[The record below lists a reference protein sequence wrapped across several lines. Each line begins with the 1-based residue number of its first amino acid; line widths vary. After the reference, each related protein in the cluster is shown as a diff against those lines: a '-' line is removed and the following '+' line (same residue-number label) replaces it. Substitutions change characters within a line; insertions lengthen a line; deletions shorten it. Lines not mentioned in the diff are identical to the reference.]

1 MGHGAA
7 GLRSPVEAW
16 LRCGRYGVFPEVRAF
31 LGGLPNY
38 GYLKGESR
46 GIYRDI

>member
-16 LRCGRYGVFPEVRAF
+16 LRCGPY
-31 LGGLPNY
+31 GGLPKVRVFL
-38 GYLKGESR
+38 GWFTEIMGTVKGKMA
-46 GIYRDI
+46 